1 MAIIP
6 NEIKRLWLRILEAEL
21 LHSLISVRILAHFV
35 DELIELD
42 ALGVLIVE
50 VARNTAP
57 STGLIT
63 IYSLLM
69 SG

>member
-6 NEIKRLWLRILEAEL
+6 NEIKRLWLRILETEL
-21 LHSLISVRILAHFV
+21 LYSLISVRFFAHFV